1 MTAYT
6 RAAQCTI
13 LVATLAMA
21 TSAFLPATA
30 QTTGSEQYQPT
41 PKEFGLKQTAA
52 ALNAQRG
59 EALRQ
64 RNAAAIAEMYT
75 PDATFVEL
83 LPRLQVMRGRAE
95 VRRHFE
101 ELTKAQVSNLTFTI
115 IYSEMS
121 GKDMSVGGDYVLAA
135 GNNKIINGHFFQLL
149 RQDGGTWKI
158 AMETFA
164 RPEPVTVGEVDETRG
179 N

>member
-6 RAAQCTI
+6 RATQCTI
-13 LVATLAMA
+13 LAATLAMA
-21 TSAFLPATA
+21 TTSAFLPAAA

-41 PKEFGLKQTAA
+41 AKESGLKQTAA

-101 ELTKAQVSNLTFTI
+101 ELTKARISDLTFTI
-115 IYSEMS
+115 ISAEMT
-121 GKDMSVGGDYVLAA
+121 GRDMSVGGDYVLAA
-135 GNNKIINGHFFQLL
+135 GNNETINGHFF
-149 RQDGGTWKI
+149 
-158 AMETFA
+158 
-164 RPEPVTVGEVDETRG
+164 PVASAGRG
-179 N
+179 NMEDCPGDFRPARAGDRWRNR